1 MEKNLALPSSL
12 LGHESVMKMATLL
25 LPAVKCA
32 DDKQSEFGPYRT
44 FSRVFRASLEEL
56 RN

>member
-1 MEKNLALPSSL
+1 MKKNLSLPSSL
-12 LGHESVMKMATLL
+12 LDHESVMKMATLL

-32 DDKQSEFGPYRT
+32 DDKQAEFGPYRT